1 MKKVFCVLIVL
12 CYTISSFAGC
22 SSDYQKKISELSGK
36 MNPPRTTVIANI
48 GAEAVVVGT
57 LASAGV
63 LTIGAAIALPA
74 AAFGAGS
81 YLAFLAQ
88 QRKQMVDAKLTL
100 DQAVKMKGPHWNKFV
115 VKVQKKNP
123 DADELDIQAAL
134 LRLDAEMVFC
144 QEDSRKGTVKLI
156 KPKKMKELVLA
167 EI

>member
-1 MKKVFCVLIVL
+1 MKKLFTVIIAFT
-12 CYTISSFAGC
+12 YSISAFAGC

-36 MNPPRTTVIANI
+36 MNPPRTTVIGNI

-63 LTIGAAIALPA
+63 LTIGAAVALPA
-74 AAFGAGS
+74 AAIGAGS

-88 QRKQMVDAKLTL
+88 KRKQMVEAKLTL
-100 DQAVKMKGPHWNKFV
+100 DQAVKMKGLHWKRFV

-123 DADELDIQAAL
+123 EADELDIQAAL

-144 QEDSRKGTVKLI
+144 QEDPRKGTVKLS
-156 KPKKMKELVLA
+156 KPKKMKVLVLA